1 MKKPGVK
8 TPPSLSAFGMPGAD
22 RGVLQ
27 QQVRASNAAQDA
39 KDQGALDALDA
50 QGQFGLSI
58 QQKMNDSFNNRNRD
72 DSGLGSW
79 DQFLQAIK
87 NNGHTVGAA
96 PGLPTSSGA
105 PGRMP
110 MSLQMLNG
118 AKSRPS
124 MGGM

>member
-1 MKKPGVK
+1 MKKPAVK
-8 TPPSLSAFGMPGAD
+8 TPPSLSAFGTPGAD

-27 QQVRASNAAQDA
+27 QQVRAGNLAQDQ
-39 KDQGALDALDA
+39 KDQSAIDALDA
-50 QGQFGLSI
+50 QGEFGLAI

-96 PGLPTSSGA
+96 PGLPSSPPA
-105 PGRMP
+105 AGRMP
-110 MSLQMLNG
+110 MSMQMLAG
-118 AKSRPS
+118 AKSPRQPR
-124 MGGM
+124 GM